1 MQNIP
6 LGVHCL
12 CFYENT
18 KNYKSNYSF
27 PESPT
32 TTPVMTTTEGRE
44 PRIHQS
50 MSSLKQ
56 YTRAAKKS
64 LHCQVLKQI
73 VVFNYSYQERLLKC
87 QRSFS
92 SDRISTS
99 PFLPD
104 TQYTL
109 KYALDIKPYW
119 KRLCKIGAIL
129 FFIKNYQ
136 SSSTKCNTAR
146 KIHSTYILKIQ
157 FL

>member
-12 CFYENT
+12 CFYEIH
-18 KNYKSNYSF
+18 KNYKSQYSF
-27 PESPT
+27 PESPA

-44 PRIHQS
+44 PPIHQS
-50 MSSLKQ
+50 MSNLKQ
-56 YTRAAKKS
+56 YTSCKKVFALS
-64 LHCQVLKQI
+64 SFEANTS
-73 VVFNYSYQERLLKC
+73 FNYDYQERLLKC

-92 SDRISTS
+92 SDRISTF

-104 TQYTL
+104 NQYTL

-129 FFIKNYQ
+129 FFIKYNQ